1 MIVRTP
7 KQLSSSPT
15 ESGFTIVE
23 CLVAII
29 IVSVLLVAIAPV
41 LAISVATRVQA
52 RRVELATQAARDYI
66 DGVSS
71 GKVALPGASRL
82 LTDIGAERRTF
93 ALGPAPPATIALSN
107 CNQSTGT
114 DYPYCQNPTG
124 ASASVFSLYCVDLDG
139 DGGCTSGNPRDMIVQ
154 AFRSR
159 TTTAPADDDG
169 SKGYLL
175 GVRVYRADAFDG
187 GSALQKTAKENGEV
201 GKAAATYAGGLGNQK
216 VPLVELT
223 TEITP
228 RGTDF
233 NSLCRRLS
241 ADPDTGTGCP

>member
-1 MIVRTP
+1 
-7 KQLSSSPT
+7 
-15 ESGFTIVE
+15 VE
-23 CLVAII
+23 
-29 IVSVLLVAIAPV
+29 
-41 LAISVATRVQA
+41 QG
-52 RRVELATQAARDYI
+52 TQAARDYI
-66 DGVSS
+66 DGVRS
-71 GKVALPGASRL
+71 GKVALPGASRV
-82 LTDIGAERRTF
+82 LTDIGAQRDLF
-93 ALGPAPPATIALSN
+93 ASVPAPPPNPLSN
-107 CNQSTGT
+107 CDQATGT

-124 ASASVFSLYCVDLDG
+124 ASQSNFSLYCVDLDG

-159 TTTAPADDDG
+159 TTPTPAGDNG

-216 VPLVELT
+216 LPLVEMT

-228 RGTDF
+228 RGTEFSD
-233 NSLCRRLS
+233 LCKRLS
-241 ADPDTGTGCP
+241 TDPDSNSCP